1 MMIDDDDD
9 GGDEGGGGGEEGG
22 GRRRKIKMKIK
33 MRMRMKM
40 ITSYHGDEQ
49 TAISGNDDDV
59 SINITPA
66 QTGDQAPAHPPR
78 RARKNAMSGDAS

>member
-1 MMIDDDDD
+1 MTTTTTTAATK
-9 GGDEGGGGGEEGG
+9 EEEGGEEGG
-22 GRRRKIKMKIK
+22 GRRRRKIKMKIK

>member
-1 MMIDDDDD
+1 
-9 GGDEGGGGGEEGG
+9 
-22 GRRRKIKMKIK
+22 
-33 MRMRMKM
+33 M

-66 QTGDQAPAHPPR
+66 QAGDQAPAHPPR

>member
-1 MMIDDDDD
+1 LTTTTTAAAATEEEED
-9 GGDEGGGGGEEGG
+9 GGEEGG

-33 MRMRMKM
+33 MRMKM

-66 QTGDQAPAHPPR
+66 QAGDQAPAHPPR